1 MALRSNRITPFQE
14 SSTAATT
21 PAGTAYNKVLLNFG
35 GQKAYAFV
43 PSSVEDW
50 DHTNL
55 VVMNHGYADNYTFID
70 PNATPHHGAN
80 SAMSFLDQ
88 GWIVVSHDTH
98 GNNWGND
105 DAISD
110 VMDVYDWA
118 ARKWYL
124 DKVAVFGFSM
134 GGMLTY
140 NVTGNKVLPQ
150 MDAAITINGVVNAR
164 TNWQSEL
171 TRVYGGTTPQ
181 QTDAA
186 MAGHDPARDDPQ
198 RWAGIPFFISSSPN
212 DTVCPTPAQA
222 QVFYDRAATK
232 DKITFKTH
240 SENHL
245 GTSSFMV
252 SDVLAWLNG
261 LGFVKHNPNQVKP
274 AVAPSPKWSTASS
287 PTAAASSGVLNSAGD
302 NVLLYTTDG
311 VLVSV
316 SGVAA

>member
-1 MALRSNRITPFQE
+1 MALRSNRVTPFQE
-14 SSTAATT
+14 SSVTAIS

-35 GQKAYAFV
+35 GQKAYAFI
-43 PSSVEDW
+43 PSAVEDW

-55 VVMNHGYADNYTFID
+55 VIMNHGYADNYTFID

-80 SAMSFLDQ
+80 SAMSFIDQ
-88 GWIVVSHDTH
+88 GWVVISHDDH

-105 DAISD
+105 DAMSD
-110 VMDVYDWA
+110 IMDVYDYA
-118 ARKWYL
+118 AKRWYL

-140 NVTGNKVLPQ
+140 NVTGNKILPQ

-186 MAGHDPARDDPQ
+186 MVGHDPARDDPQ
-198 RWAGIPFFISSSPN
+198 RWAGIPFFISSSPK
-212 DTVCPTPAQA
+212 DTVCPTPDQA
-222 QVFYDRAATK
+222 QVFYDRVATK
-232 DKITFKTH
+232 EKITFRTH

-245 GTSSFMV
+245 GESSFMV
-252 SDVLAWLNG
+252 PEVVSWLG
-261 LGFVKHNPNQVKP
+261 SLGFKKHEPTQPKP
-274 AVAPSPKWSTASS
+274 SSAPTPKWDSSSSTTPKATHSGVMD
-287 PTAAASSGVLNSAGD
+287 SSGNAVILRW
-302 NVLLYTTDG
+302 
-311 VLVSV
+311 V
-316 SGVAA
+316 SGEQALLGVSA